1 MSMDI
6 SLEYPLLKLLFLN
19 LDSTESFFFQYTFTL
34 TPDFYMNSCLGLHSE
49 RFKKKKKYV
58 ELEQNNGL
66 GMPVFDC
73 IYTFQSKY
81 GSSSKLAQGPII
93 SQ

>member
-1 MSMDI
+1 MI
-6 SLEYPLLKLLFLN
+6 R
-19 LDSTESFFFQYTFTL
+19 
-34 TPDFYMNSCLGLHSE
+34 LGLHSE
-49 RFKKKKKYV
+49 RFKKEKKYV
-58 ELEQNNGL
+58 ELEKNNGLAL